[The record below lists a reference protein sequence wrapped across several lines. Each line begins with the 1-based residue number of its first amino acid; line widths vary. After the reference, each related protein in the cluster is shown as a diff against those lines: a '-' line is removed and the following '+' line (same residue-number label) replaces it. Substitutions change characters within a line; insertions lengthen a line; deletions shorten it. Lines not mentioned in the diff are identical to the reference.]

1 MEKKLKDLE
10 NLENEK
16 NKTLDKLNK
25 LTKEGMTLE
34 DANFSYFLLDQE
46 KLDNLIDQK
55 AENLFKGIL
64 NSCKSNINQ
73 IETYVLLKLLVP
85 NFLDN
90 DTLRKYQKAIT
101 SNLKIL
107 EVDNSISIEDLLD
120 KKFVILPKKMIQ
132 ILMMREIFQ
141 LLDYSSRRGDGF
153 TFFR

>member
-1 MEKKLKDLE
+1 M
-10 NLENEK
+10 
-16 NKTLDKLNK
+16 
-25 LTKEGMTLE
+25 
-34 DANFSYFLLDQE
+34 LDQE

-85 NFLDN
+85 KFLDN

-120 KKFVILPKKMIQ
+120 SRKFVILPKENDSNFDDE
-132 ILMMREIFQ
+132 RDFPSF
-141 LLDYSSRRGDGF
+141 LDYSSRRRWLYF
-153 TFFR
+153 FFR